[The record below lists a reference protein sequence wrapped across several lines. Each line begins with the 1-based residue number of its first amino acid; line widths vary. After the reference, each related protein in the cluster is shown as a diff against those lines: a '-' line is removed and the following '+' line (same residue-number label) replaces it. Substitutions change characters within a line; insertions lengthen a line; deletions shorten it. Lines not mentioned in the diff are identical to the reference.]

1 MHLLLKLKLI
11 TSVTKHHMCSFMWKN
26 DLVFILI
33 LMSVIFMQGGFV
45 NSDIVFGSENP
56 TQLQFCVNIE
66 FVHSIFRF
74 NKPAVFSFMRC
85 IARGLDQAW
94 SCFWGVTTSYI
105 TPVFLLL
112 FFFFFF
118 FQTPTLQRG
127 FVNLDI
133 VFGCDDTTY
142 NPSSVQKLIFL
153 TQFSGLTIL

>member
-26 DLVFILI
+26 DLVSILI

-74 NKPAVFSFMRC
+74 NKPAVFRFMRC
-85 IARGLDQAW
+85 IAKGLDQAW
-94 SCFWGVTTSYI
+94 SCFWGVTTSYL
-105 TPVFLLL
+105 TLVFFLLL

-118 FQTPTLQRG
+118 FKHQLCKGALSILILSLGVTTPHITPVLYRNW
-127 FVNLDI
+127 F
-133 VFGCDDTTY
+133 F
-142 NPSSVQKLIFL
+142 SLIF
-153 TQFSGLTIL
+153 QA